1 MEPTDNP
8 DPVLRRLDRA
18 TQEAERLLSEA
29 AARATRPPSSGW
41 QAHDDARTDADP
53 LVSIVE
59 SLRELMPPELQRRLA
74 EALRE
79 LLLAVRALI
88 DWYIERL
95 DRRREAPAEVEDIPI
110 S

>member
-1 MEPTDNP
+1 MEPHENP

-29 AARATRPPSSGW
+29 AARAKRPPPSGW
-41 QAHDDARTDADP
+41 AADEDGRTEPDP
-53 LVSIVE
+53 LASVVE
-59 SLRELMPPELQRRLA
+59 SRGELVPPDLQRRLA

-95 DRRREAPAEVEDIPI
+95 DRRRAEPDEVEDIP
-110 S
+110 